1 MCGASQEYT
10 LQMNIQQLKGF
21 PTAEAGIEKGVSAC
35 FAGLIQDHLVMVG
48 GCNFPERP
56 AAEKGEK
63 RYYQGI
69 YATAVNGSDTN
80 VWEKVGELPTP
91 IAYGVSIVKGETL
104 YCIGGNNAESSL
116 NTTYAITLKG
126 GKAEITNLPTLPAKL
141 DNHAGCAIGD
151 SLIVLGG
158 NWNGH
163 ASNRVLMLE
172 LSALDKGWQ
181 QLPDFPG
188 IPRVQPVCAFVEN
201 SICLWGGSSP
211 RTEAQDTQLGL
222 EGWQYDFN
230 TATWTA
236 LPAATDNT
244 GETVFLGGGCA
255 TTLSDGSIIAMGGV
269 NKDIFLNAVN
279 HPQLGYMTHPVEWYR
294 FNRLVMQFKDGQ
306 WKTIG
311 ESEATARAGAALFTD
326 GTHLYEIG
334 GELKPG
340 IRSTGIYKIT
350 IK

>member
-1 MCGASQEYT
+1 
-10 LQMNIQQLKGF
+10 MNIQQLKGF
-21 PTAEAGIEKGVSAC
+21 PTAETGIEKGVSAC
-35 FAGLIQDHLVMVG
+35 FAGLIQGHLVMAG

-63 RYYQGI
+63 RYYKGI
-69 YATAVNGSDTN
+69 YATPVEGLDIKEWT
-80 VWEKVGELPTP
+80 KVGELPTS
-91 IAYGVSIVKGETL
+91 IAYGMSIVKGDTL
-104 YCIGGNNAESSL
+104 YCIGGNNTESSL
-116 NTTYAITLKG
+116 CSVSAITFKN
-126 GKAEITNLPTLPAKL
+126 GKATVTSLPPLPAKL
-141 DNHAGCAIGD
+141 DNHAGCAVGD

-188 IPRVQPVCAFVEN
+188 IARVQPVCASHGN
-201 SICLWGGSSP
+201 SFCLWGGSSP
-211 RTEAQDTQLGL
+211 RTEAQDAQLGL
-222 EGWQYDFN
+222 EGWQFN
-230 TATWTA
+230 FCSATWSP
-236 LPAATDNT
+236 LPAPTDAA
-244 GETVFLGGGCA
+244 GESVFLGGGCA
-255 TTLSDGSIIAMGGV
+255 TTLADGSIVAMGGV
-269 NKDIFLNAVN
+269 NKDVFLSAVN
-279 HPQLGYMTHPVEWYR
+279 HPQPGYMTHPVEWYR

-306 WKTIG
+306 WKTLG

-326 GTHLYEIG
+326 STHLYEIG

-350 IK
+350 LK